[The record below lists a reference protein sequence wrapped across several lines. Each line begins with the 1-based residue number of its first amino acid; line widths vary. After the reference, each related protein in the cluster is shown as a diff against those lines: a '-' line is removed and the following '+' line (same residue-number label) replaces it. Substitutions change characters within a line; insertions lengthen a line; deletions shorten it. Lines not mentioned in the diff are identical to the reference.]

1 MLEEENK
8 KKNSKTILTIIGIII
23 TAIAFCLGGLV
34 IGMNISNNKREQVKC
49 KEEESTE
56 EVEIIEKK
64 DDISYKD
71 KVVYGNY
78 GDIFILYAIDNG
90 DVYYKT
96 SASRFAGLNVCPSE
110 EDYCKTNPTYNN
122 DMNKIEGITDVK
134 RLKYVSDLGAS
145 DERFIVYAI
154 TENGDVYTISGSKVT
169 KTNLE
174 NIEDL
179 TYVSNIN
186 SYYEFS
192 TKDGK
197 TIKEQVNGS
206 STIDTQ

>member
-1 MLEEENK
+1 
-8 KKNSKTILTIIGIII
+8 
-23 TAIAFCLGGLV
+23 
-34 IGMNISNNKREQVKC
+34 
-49 KEEESTE
+49 
-56 EVEIIEKK
+56 
-64 DDISYKD
+64 
-71 KVVYGNY
+71 
-78 GDIFILYAIDNG
+78 
-90 DVYYKT
+90 
-96 SASRFAGLNVCPSE
+96 
-110 EDYCKTNPTYNN
+110 
-122 DMNKIEGITDVK
+122 MNKIEGIPDVK